1 MTDNHSE
8 LLESFKAISA
18 VLERHGVT
26 YYGVY
31 GTAIGAVRHNG
42 FIPWDDD
49 LDIGIFA
56 KDLDL
61 VSKILKEELDPDK
74 FYYHQPSADSHP
86 HVIYKGPDFEER
98 LKNRSVSFI
107 DIFIFLD
114 YPDSKIRRAL
124 SYPFTGFELLSHKI
138 IEETNSNMIKG
149 LFYKVLNISRKTI
162 RLFSQPDTKRVCLRD
177 PKVSKNSWERA
188 DFGTPIIHKFEDTTI
203 PLPCNY
209 HKYLTEFYGDYM
221 TPPPEDQRAGATGY
235 PYNLLQDYLEDQ
247 RGDVKHHRI
256 SNEDL
261 PY

>member
-1 MTDNHSE
+1 MMTDNHSE

-107 DIFIFLD
+107 DLQKNDQII
-114 YPDSKIRRAL
+114 L
-124 SYPFTGFELLSHKI
+124 SAGYEESLSEGPQG
-138 IEETNSNMIKG
+138 IEEQ
-149 LFYKVLNISRKTI
+149 L
-162 RLFSQPDTKRVCLRD
+162 
-177 PKVSKNSWERA
+177 
-188 DFGTPIIHKFEDTTI
+188 
-203 PLPCNY
+203 
-209 HKYLTEFYGDYM
+209 
-221 TPPPEDQRAGATGY
+221 GACRFRHTDH
-235 PYNLLQDYLEDQ
+235 P
-247 RGDVKHHRI
+247 
-256 SNEDL
+256 
-261 PY
+261 